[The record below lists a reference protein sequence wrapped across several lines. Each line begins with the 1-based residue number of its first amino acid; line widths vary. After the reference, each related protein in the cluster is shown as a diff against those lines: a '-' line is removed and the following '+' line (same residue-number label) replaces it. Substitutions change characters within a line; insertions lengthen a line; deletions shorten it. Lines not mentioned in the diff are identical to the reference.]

1 MKKLQKL
8 VASLLFTSMFLAGC
22 AGGADTKDPV
32 DENPTETPV
41 EEPGEEGVLP
51 NYTAEKPLTIK
62 YWNFPNFVGDPELSK
77 DDYDLALIKAFED
90 KYPNIKV
97 EYQAIEFTDGPAKL
111 ETAIQ
116 SRTNPDV

>member
-1 MKKLQKL
+1 
-8 VASLLFTSMFLAGC
+8 
-22 AGGADTKDPV
+22 
-32 DENPTETPV
+32 
-41 EEPGEEGVLP
+41 
-51 NYTAEKPLTIK
+51 
-62 YWNFPNFVGDPELSK
+62 ELSK

-116 SRTNPDV
+116 SRTNPDVVYDAPGRIIDWASKGYLVPLDDMVDKSTLIDAAVKASSYEGELYLYPQGVA